1 MIRRHLQPTANRS
14 FFLFGAR
21 GTGKSTFLRE
31 RFAREKVLWI
41 DLLLPEVE
49 DRYASRPH
57 SLAEQIAA
65 RPDPAGWVVIDEV
78 QKVPK
83 LLDVVHSQVEST
95 GARFALTGS
104 SARKLKRGAVNL
116 LAGRAFVYHLFPFT
130 TAELGASFDL
140 EAALVFG
147 TLPGLLELQNPEEKA
162 DFLRA
167 YALTYLKEE
176 VWGEHLVRNLDPF
189 RAFVEIAA
197 QCNGELINYSRIARD
212 VGVDT
217 KTVQSYFQ
225 ILEDTLVSYTLEPF
239 HRSVRKRQ
247 SQAPRFYLF
256 DTGVCRALSRTLNIP
271 LNPGTYA
278 FGRAFEH
285 FVVTEA
291 LRRNDYLKKDFR
303 FSHLRTKDGAEVD
316 LVIERPGQPTALV
329 EIKSSIQ
336 VDPTDVRHLR
346 AFCQDIP
353 NSVAI
358 CLSREP
364 VPRLVNDVRI
374 VPWEQGLD
382 EIGLRLVEGP

>member
-1 MIRRHLQPTANRS
+1 MINRHLQPTASRS

-31 RFAREKVLWI
+31 YFAGEEVLWI

-49 DRYASRPH
+49 DRYASRPQL
-57 SLAEQIAA
+57 LAEQIAA
-65 RPDPAGWVVIDEV
+65 RPDPTGWVVIDEV

-83 LLDVVHSQVEST
+83 LLDVVHSQIEST
-95 GARFALTGS
+95 GTRFALTGS
-104 SARKLKRGAVNL
+104 SARKLKRGSVNL

-130 TAELGASFDL
+130 TAELGTSFDL
-140 EAALVFG
+140 ETALAFG
-147 TLPGLLELQNPEEKA
+147 TLPGLLELETPEEEA

-197 QCNGELINYSRIARD
+197 QCNGELINYARIARD

-225 ILEDTLVSYTLEPF
+225 ILEDTLVAYMLEPY

-247 SQAPRFYLF
+247 SQSPRFYLF

-285 FVVTEA
+285 FVVIEA
-291 LRRNDYLKKDFR
+291 LRRNDYLKTDFR
-303 FSHLRTKDGAEVD
+303 FSHLRTKDGAEID
-316 LVIERPGQPTALV
+316 LVVERPGEPTVLV
-329 EIKSSIQ
+329 EIKSSTR
-336 VDPTDVRHLR
+336 VDPTDLRHLSS
-346 AFCQDIP
+346 FCRDIP
-353 NSVAI
+353 NSVGV
-358 CLSREP
+358 CLSRESI
-364 VPRLVNDVRI
+364 PRMVNDVRI
-374 VPWEQGLD
+374 LPWTQGLD
-382 EIGLRLVEGP
+382 EIGLQLSPKA